1 MKNPL
6 LKRLPRELIGDIGKY
21 LAVFLFMTA
30 TIGFVSGFLVADD
43 SMLAAYQESFEK
55 YHIEDGNFTL
65 EKKATDSQIKRLEK
79 EGVQIYEN
87 YYVEEDA
94 DTDLDGEKDS
104 TVRVYKNRSQIDLV
118 CLMKGEL
125 PKKEDE
131 IAIDRMYAENNKIQ
145 ISDIIKVG
153 KEEKTVTGYVA
164 LSDYSALFSNN
175 SDMMFDAVKFG
186 VAIVTDEAFDNL
198 EETHLKYRYSWTYDD
213 PPQGEKAEKERSD
226 DFLEILADYTSVTGY
241 IPRYANQAIH
251 FTGDDMGSD
260 RSMMIVLLYILIA
273 IMAFVFA
280 VTTNNTIV
288 KEAAVIGTLRA
299 SGYTRKELL
308 VHYMTLPLLVTVIAA
323 VIGNVLGY
331 TVFKNICAGMY
342 YGSYSLPTYE
352 TRWNMD
358 AFVLTTIVPFVIMLL
373 VNLVLISK
381 RLKLTPLKFLRRDLS
396 TSKKQK
402 AVRLPDIRFFDRFRL
417 RIILQNK
424 SSYITLFVG
433 IVFANILLLFGM
445 MMKPLLSHYQTEA
458 VENMLADYQYIL
470 NVPDPIDED
479 DEYTLMGI
487 VQKLLTPSLKTNTE
501 GVETFALTSLK
512 NIPKNREGES
522 ISVYGIQKDSKY
534 VSAELFEDGVTISD
548 GYAEKYGMKVG
559 DTLELKEPYED
570 KTYSFEVKS
579 IYAYP
584 GALAVFLPMDV
595 FCEEFDHPEDYFNGY
610 FSNEPITDLEESY
623 IATKITEDD
632 MTKISRQLNV
642 SMGEMFQLINVFS
655 IVLFMLLIYL
665 LTKLIIEKNT
675 TSISMVK
682 ILGYENREIL
692 SLYLTATTWV
702 VIVSIGVSLIIASA
716 LIRQIYVIMLSEY
729 SGWLTYYIDPAIYGK
744 MYLMGLAAYAVIAV
758 LQFRHIQKIPMDEA
772 LKNVE

>member
-145 ISDIIKVG
+145 ISDIIKVR

-358 AFVLTTIVPFVIMLL
+358 AIRPDDHCAVCDHAAAQSDPDLEKIKTHSAEV
-373 VNLVLISK
+373 SKK
-381 RLKLTPLKFLRRDLS
+381 RLKHI
-396 TSKKQK
+396 KKT
-402 AVRLPDIRFFDRFRL
+402 
-417 RIILQNK
+417 K
-424 SSYITLFVG
+424 SSETAGYPLF
-433 IVFANILLLFGM
+433 
-445 MMKPLLSHYQTEA
+445 
-458 VENMLADYQYIL
+458 
-470 NVPDPIDED
+470 
-479 DEYTLMGI
+479 
-487 VQKLLTPSLKTNTE
+487 
-501 GVETFALTSLK
+501 
-512 NIPKNREGES
+512 
-522 ISVYGIQKDSKY
+522 
-534 VSAELFEDGVTISD
+534 
-548 GYAEKYGMKVG
+548 
-559 DTLELKEPYED
+559 
-570 KTYSFEVKS
+570 
-579 IYAYP
+579 
-584 GALAVFLPMDV
+584 
-595 FCEEFDHPEDYFNGY
+595 
-610 FSNEPITDLEESY
+610 
-623 IATKITEDD
+623 
-632 MTKISRQLNV
+632 
-642 SMGEMFQLINVFS
+642 
-655 IVLFMLLIYL
+655 
-665 LTKLIIEKNT
+665 
-675 TSISMVK
+675 
-682 ILGYENREIL
+682 
-692 SLYLTATTWV
+692 
-702 VIVSIGVSLIIASA
+702 
-716 LIRQIYVIMLSEY
+716 
-729 SGWLTYYIDPAIYGK
+729 
-744 MYLMGLAAYAVIAV
+744 
-758 LQFRHIQKIPMDEA
+758 
-772 LKNVE
+772 

>member
-1 MKNPL
+1 MH
-6 LKRLPRELIGDIGKY
+6 LP
-21 LAVFLFMTA
+21 
-30 TIGFVSGFLVADD
+30 
-43 SMLAAYQESFEK
+43 
-55 YHIEDGNFTL
+55 NF
-65 EKKATDSQIKRLEK
+65 
-79 EGVQIYEN
+79 
-87 YYVEEDA
+87 
-94 DTDLDGEKDS
+94 
-104 TVRVYKNRSQIDLV
+104 
-118 CLMKGEL
+118 
-125 PKKEDE
+125 
-131 IAIDRMYAENNKIQ
+131 
-145 ISDIIKVG
+145 
-153 KEEKTVTGYVA
+153 
-164 LSDYSALFSNN
+164 
-175 SDMMFDAVKFG
+175 
-186 VAIVTDEAFDNL
+186 
-198 EETHLKYRYSWTYDD
+198 
-213 PPQGEKAEKERSD
+213 
-226 DFLEILADYTSVTGY
+226 
-241 IPRYANQAIH
+241 
-251 FTGDDMGSD
+251 
-260 RSMMIVLLYILIA
+260 
-273 IMAFVFA
+273 
-280 VTTNNTIV
+280 
-288 KEAAVIGTLRA
+288 
-299 SGYTRKELL
+299 
-308 VHYMTLPLLVTVIAA
+308 
-323 VIGNVLGY
+323 
-331 TVFKNICAGMY
+331 
-342 YGSYSLPTYE
+342 
-352 TRWNMD
+352 
-358 AFVLTTIVPFVIMLL
+358 
-373 VNLVLISK
+373 
-381 RLKLTPLKFLRRDLS
+381 
-396 TSKKQK
+396 
-402 AVRLPDIRFFDRFRL
+402 RFFSRFSL
-417 RIILQNK
+417 RILLQNK
-424 SSYITLFVG
+424 SSYFTLFLG

-682 ILGYENREIL
+682 ILGYEK
-692 SLYLTATTWV
+692 SS
-702 VIVSIGVSLIIASA
+702 IVTYWIPRSVSY
-716 LIRQIYVIMLSEY
+716 R
-729 SGWLTYYIDPAIYGK
+729 
-744 MYLMGLAAYAVIAV
+744 
-758 LQFRHIQKIPMDEA
+758 
-772 LKNVE
+772 